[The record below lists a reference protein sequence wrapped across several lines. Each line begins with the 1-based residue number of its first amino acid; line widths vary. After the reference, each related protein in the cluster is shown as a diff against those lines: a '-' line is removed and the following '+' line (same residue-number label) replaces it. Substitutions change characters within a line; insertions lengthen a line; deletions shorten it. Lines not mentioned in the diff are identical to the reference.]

1 MTNKPM
7 SPFANGRAW
16 PRTPFAA
23 LRLRISERRLLLG
36 AVDLAAVSLALW
48 LALATQPALAWRP
61 EMAPL
66 YVRWFVTLGSI
77 WLVCALIFDLYDLPQ
92 AAHPRR
98 AVERAL
104 GAGLMVVIVY
114 ALIPWLTPPLL
125 SRFLIVVF
133 GITSLVGLGLWRFTY
148 TRLFTQS
155 WSKQRLLIVGAG
167 CAGAELAFN
176 LSQASGISSPY
187 RGSGYELVGF
197 IDDNPALRDQTV
209 AGAPVQGNHAELVR
223 LLSILQIDEVVVA
236 ITNRHAIRTELMTAL
251 IACAEHGCRV
261 TTMNA
266 LTERVLGRVPVLH
279 IGHNLGDAFPMHD
292 DVGTRL
298 NAICKRATDLTVAL
312 LGVAMLGLVLPWV
325 ALANRIVSPGPLF
338 YRQVR
343 VGRGGRCFRIY
354 KLRSMA
360 PDAEASTGAVWAA
373 VDDCRVTPVGRWLRR
388 TRLDELPQVFNV
400 LRGEMSIIGPRPERP
415 EFVTQLAQEIPFYRA
430 RHGVRPGVTGWAQV
444 QYEYGRTIEDARVK
458 LEYDLYYV
466 RHASP
471 PLDLQILFRT
481 VAIVLRMKGS

>member
-1 MTNKPM
+1 MTDKPI
-7 SPFANGRAW
+7 SILPLSRFW
-16 PRTPFAA
+16 PRASFSA
-23 LRLRISERRLLLG
+23 LRLRISERRMLLI
-36 AVDLAAVSLALW
+36 AVDLGVVSLALW
-48 LALATQPALAWRP
+48 LALATQPTLAWRP
-61 EMAPL
+61 TLAPL
-66 YVRWFVTLGSI
+66 YVRWFVTLGGI
-77 WLVCALIFDLYDLPQ
+77 WLVCALIFDLYRLSQ
-92 AAHPRR
+92 AAHPRQSVQSILR
-98 AVERAL
+98 
-104 GAGLMVVIVY
+104 AGLVVVIVY
-114 ALIPWLTPPLL
+114 ALTPWFTPPLL

-133 GITSLVGLGLWRFTY
+133 GVTSLVGLGLWRFTY

-176 LSQASGISSPY
+176 LSQASGMSSPY

-197 IDDNPALRDQTV
+197 IDDNPALRDQIV

-223 LLSILQIDEVVVA
+223 LLSVLQIDEVVVA
-236 ITNRHAIRTELMTAL
+236 ITNRHAIRPGLMAAL

-298 NAICKRATDLTVAL
+298 NAICKRVTDLAMAL
-312 LGVAMLGLVLPWV
+312 LGVAVLGLVLPWV
-325 ALANRIVSPGPLF
+325 ALANRIASPGPLF

-343 VGRGGRCFRIY
+343 VGRGGRSFSIY
-354 KLRSMA
+354 KLRSMV

-373 VDDCRVTPVGRWLRR
+373 VGDRRVTPVGRWLRR

-415 EFVTQLAQEIPFYRA
+415 EFVARLAAEIPFYRA
-430 RHGVRPGVTGWAQV
+430 RHGVRPGVTGWAQA
-444 QYEYGRTIEDARVK
+444 QYEYGRTIEDARIK

-466 RHASP
+466 RHVSLL
-471 PLDLQILFRT
+471 LDLQILFRT
-481 VAIVLRMKGS
+481 VAIALQMKGS